1 MRLLMVVIKKYFKFI
16 IIHYKIMYNNF
27 LVIHN
32 FIILYFFGMQDDWFS
47 FRTIVCRL
55 ICFIEIFLISLPHT
69 TIIDW

>member
-1 MRLLMVVIKKYFKFI
+1 MDYPHRGAGGRLHTKAIVKLCLLCLSTALLY
-16 IIHYKIMYNNF
+16 
-27 LVIHN
+27 
-32 FIILYFFGMQDDWFS
+32 IILYFFGMQDGWFS